1 MSIVHNQQINFNNE
15 TFTQS
20 VYNGFKIIIRD
31 SDGFINASLV
41 VKQINEKE
49 KTRKEIKKLFKSVQY
64 QDFENALS
72 KLLPS
77 INLKYNLKKE
87 VKNNLRGSYVHPKL
101 INFICFWCSPNYAL
115 LVGEIMD
122 SINEQNTTVMNKLIQ
137 DLQDENNKLK
147 TQTKVLQHQAIQDIG
162 DNLENSKYVFID
174 QVDEDT
180 FKIVYDKKQLKQQ
193 HYKTFEVLA
202 SANVAKNT
210 ELKKF
215 YTNGHKRTF
224 KKENLNKVIEI
235 IELNTK

>member
-1 MSIVHNQQINFNNE
+1 MSLVHNQQIKFNNE

-20 VYNGFKIIIRD
+20 VYNGFKIIIRN
-31 SDGFINASLV
+31 SDGFINASLI

-72 KLLPS
+72 KILPG

-101 INFICFWCSPNYAL
+101 INFICFWCSPTYAL

-137 DLQDENNKLK
+137 DLQDLTLKQQEENNKLK
-147 TQTKVLQHQAIQDIG
+147 TQAIQDIG
-162 DNLENSKYVFID
+162 DQLENSKYIFID

-180 FKIVYDKKQLKQQ
+180 FKIVYDKKQLNQQ

-215 YTNGHKRTF
+215 YTNGHRRTF

-235 IELNTK
+235 IELNKK